1 MSNLVFDNIKKRRSV
16 RKFQDKHILD
26 EELNLILEAGT
37 YAPSA
42 LNQQSSLIVVLKDKK
57 IYQEICEL
65 TDKYFPNRKPYF
77 YGAKD
82 IVIVFGDSNCKCP
95 IEDGSL
101 VLQNMFL
108 CATSLNIGSCWIN
121 YLRDLFKTEEGKVLQ
136 EKMGIPSNYFV
147 VGTCILGYPEESPIM
162 KERKKD
168 YVKVI

>member
-77 YGAKD
+77 YGLLYLV
-82 IVIVFGDSNCKCP
+82 IVIVNAQS
-95 IEDGSL
+95 
-101 VLQNMFL
+101 
-108 CATSLNIGSCWIN
+108 
-121 YLRDLFKTEEGKVLQ
+121 
-136 EKMGIPSNYFV
+136 KMV
-147 VGTCILGYPEESPIM
+147 H
-162 KERKKD
+162 
-168 YVKVI
+168 